1 MGGSLEVRS
10 NGELS
15 QIEETLVEDGVVG
28 YARRPPSIDSN
39 RKSYALYITGESME
53 PRYRAGDLVYVD
65 PRRAPSIGDDVI
77 VQLVGEV
84 NPGADPAEIKHVL
97 VKQLMRNTAA
107 YYELQQFN
115 PPVTR
120 SEEHTS
126 ALHTLM
132 RHSYS
137 FICLK

>member
-1 MGGSLEVRS
+1 MLSLFFFFSSRRRH
-10 NGELS
+10 
-15 QIEETLVEDGVVG
+15 TRCALVTGVQTC
-28 YARRPPSIDSN
+28 
-39 RKSYALYITGESME
+39 ALPIC
-53 PRYRAGDLVYVD
+53 DLVYVD

-115 PPVTR
+115 PPVTFKVPKSKVHAVHR
-120 SEEHTS
+120 VIPLAELLS
-126 ALHTLM
+126 
-132 RHSYS
+132 
-137 FICLK
+137 

>member
-1 MGGSLEVRS
+1 
-10 NGELS
+10 
-15 QIEETLVEDGVVG
+15 
-28 YARRPPSIDSN
+28 
-39 RKSYALYITGESME
+39 ME

-107 YYELQQFN
+107 YYEL
-115 PPVTR
+115 R
-120 SEEHTS
+120 SEERRVGKSVSVRVDLGGRRIIKNKKKVMYVSTVKHNE
-126 ALHTLM
+126 
-132 RHSYS
+132 
-137 FICLK
+137 

>member
-1 MGGSLEVRS
+1 M
-10 NGELS
+10 
-15 QIEETLVEDGVVG
+15 I
-28 YARRPPSIDSN
+28 RRPPMSTRTDTPFP
-39 RKSYALYITGESME
+39 YTTFF
-53 PRYRAGDLVYVD
+53 RA

-115 PPVTR
+115 PPVTFKVPKSKVHAVHR
-120 SEEHTS
+120 VIPLAELLS
-126 ALHTLM
+126 
-132 RHSYS
+132 
-137 FICLK
+137 